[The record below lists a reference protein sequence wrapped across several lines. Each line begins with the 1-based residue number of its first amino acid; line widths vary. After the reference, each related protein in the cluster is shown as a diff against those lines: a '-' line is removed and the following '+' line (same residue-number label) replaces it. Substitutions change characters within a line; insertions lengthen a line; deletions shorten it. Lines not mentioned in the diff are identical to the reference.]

1 MLRGSDS
8 QERMGMYFVRQIG
21 NIGARHWW
29 SSMEEDEAW
38 KIAKN
43 KTINTNNKILVI

>member
-21 NIGARHWW
+21 NIGARHYGWW
-29 SSMEEDEAW
+29 SIKNS
-38 KIAKN
+38 KN